1 MTLCILQTPTWL
13 FKWEPGYAIFI
24 ENQVWCKMSSLNQRD
39 ECLFMAEMPNAPN
52 NGCVICP
59 RRSELFGEHTEWA
72 LLTWSP
78 PPPSPPHQLQANI
91 SRRRGIPLS
100 LYMMCSAAGKS
111 GWLCR
116 PVRESTNRG
125 APRESIFKQYWK
137 WFIYSPHKRSTSA
150 LAPSAATVENFS
162 VTQIV
167 CQSRFCVCD
176 AASEWLMV
184 NKGSFRVHLSL
195 KKNFPPAK
203 CFLTT
208 EREILWLSLAHS
220 ATR

>member
-1 MTLCILQTPTWL
+1 MP
-13 FKWEPGYAIFI
+13 
-24 ENQVWCKMSSLNQRD
+24 SLNQRD

-59 RRSELFGEHTEWA
+59 RRSELFGEHTEGFVDVVTA
-72 LLTWSP
+72 AAVAASAASKYF
-78 PPPSPPHQLQANI
+78 PSTRDSTI
-91 SRRRGIPLS
+91 SRRS
-100 LYMMCSAAGKS
+100 TCAAAGQS

-176 AASEWLMV
+176 AAS
-184 NKGSFRVHLSL
+184 K
-195 KKNFPPAK
+195 
-203 CFLTT
+203 
-208 EREILWLSLAHS
+208 
-220 ATR
+220 